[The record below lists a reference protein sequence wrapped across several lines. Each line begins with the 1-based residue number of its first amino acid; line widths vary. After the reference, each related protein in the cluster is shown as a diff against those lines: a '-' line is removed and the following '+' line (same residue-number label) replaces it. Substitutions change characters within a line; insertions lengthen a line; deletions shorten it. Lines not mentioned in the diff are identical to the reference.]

1 MTGYRP
7 AATTEGWWQ
16 LAARASAAQAGP
28 PAPAAVPGG
37 AHPAPWQQRWFW
49 LIAVLVALAALVVG
63 GSAQHAVDQRR
74 AARAFYGTQVLS
86 AASRLLDEE
95 NRQIALPVA
104 RRSAAAF
111 GSLGDSIGN
120 DLGINGENTLGVTL
134 GTGSTAPLTQIAFE
148 VTVSS
153 PYASTTFVLWTVRG
167 PGPQGNAEQNVGS
180 CLMSSTLLGPGRAT
194 TGLNFDESGLQP
206 CTPDL
211 WRPSPRSA
219 VKPDL
224 ALAGIRTTVG

>member
-1 MTGYRP
+1 
-7 AATTEGWWQ
+7 
-16 LAARASAAQAGP
+16 
-28 PAPAAVPGG
+28 
-37 AHPAPWQQRWFW
+37 
-49 LIAVLVALAALVVG
+49 
-63 GSAQHAVDQRR
+63 
-74 AARAFYGTQVLS
+74 
-86 AASRLLDEE
+86 
-95 NRQIALPVA
+95 
-104 RRSAAAF
+104 
-111 GSLGDSIGN
+111 
-120 DLGINGENTLGVTL
+120 VTL

-167 PGPQGNAEQNVGS
+167 PGPHGNAEQNVGS
-180 CLMSSTLLGPGRAT
+180 CLMSSTLLGPGRAN

-211 WRPSPRSA
+211 WRPSPKSA

>member
-1 MTGYRP
+1 M
-7 AATTEGWWQ
+7 
-16 LAARASAAQAGP
+16 
-28 PAPAAVPGG
+28 
-37 AHPAPWQQRWFW
+37 
-49 LIAVLVALAALVVG
+49 
-63 GSAQHAVDQRR
+63 
-74 AARAFYGTQVLS
+74 YGTQVLS
-86 AASRLLDEE
+86 TASRFLDEE
-95 NRQIALPVA
+95 NCQIALPIA

-111 GSLGDSIGN
+111 GSLGDNIGN
-120 DLGINGENTLGVTL
+120 DLGINGENTLNVEAAA
-134 GTGSTAPLTQIAFE
+134 GSTAPLTQIAFE

-167 PGPQGNAEQNVGS
+167 PGPHGNAEQNVGS
-180 CLMSSTLLGPGRAT
+180 CLMSSTLLGPGRAN

-211 WRPSPRSA
+211 WRPSPKSA